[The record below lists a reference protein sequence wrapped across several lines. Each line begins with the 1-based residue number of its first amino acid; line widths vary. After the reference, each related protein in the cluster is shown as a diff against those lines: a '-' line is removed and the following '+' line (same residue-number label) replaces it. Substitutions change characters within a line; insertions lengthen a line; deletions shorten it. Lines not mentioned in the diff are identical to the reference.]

1 MVQIYGIDL
10 ASEKFDVNFLNEN
23 GRVCHK
29 IVRNTRNQIEKFLET
44 LPDNAWLVAEYTGVY
59 GDLLLYLANI
69 HGVRIS
75 YVPGYEI
82 KHSSGLVKGKSDS
95 NDAAL
100 IREYGERYIDKLT
113 VTGFPSESIYKLKE
127 LYSTRRLLVQQRKQL
142 YTILAGDKHR
152 PMQCEVAVRI
162 KEQMVAELD
171 KALSNIEQEMQKL
184 IDNDESLRK
193 SAEIAC
199 SVPGIGKVTA
209 TELIIKTD
217 NFKRVATA
225 RKCASLAGIAP
236 FPNATGK
243 SDKGNHVSRFGDKEL
258 KTLLFMC
265 AQSAATYFEKM
276 HVYKMKKLEVEKKHF
291 FIVMNNI
298 ANRLLKILY
307 ALIRTG
313 KTYDPLY
320 ISRDPR
326 LKLQK

>member
-1 MVQIYGIDL
+1 M
-10 ASEKFDVNFLNEN
+10 
-23 GRVCHK
+23 
-29 IVRNTRNQIEKFLET
+29 
-44 LPDNAWLVAEYTGVY
+44 
-59 GDLLLYLANI
+59 
-69 HGVRIS
+69 
-75 YVPGYEI
+75 
-82 KHSSGLVKGKSDS
+82 
-95 NDAAL
+95 
-100 IREYGERYIDKLT
+100 
-113 VTGFPSESIYKLKE
+113 
-127 LYSTRRLLVQQRKQL
+127 
-142 YTILAGDKHR
+142 
-152 PMQCEVAVRI
+152 
-162 KEQMVAELD
+162 
-171 KALSNIEQEMQKL
+171 

-217 NFKRVATA
+217 NIKRVATA
-225 RKCASLAGIAP
+225 RKWASWAGIAP
-236 FPNATGK
+236 FRNATVK